1 MQCQQNTPIQMWQSQ
16 FMQAINSIK
25 QKKGEPSIINFMI
38 QKQHKKRIK
47 LCKYLNK

>member
-25 QKKGEPSIINFMI
+25 QKKGEPSIINFYDTKTA
-38 QKQHKKRIK
+38 QKA
-47 LCKYLNK
+47 NKIV